1 MRIKRIF
8 AGFLSA
14 AMLFASV
21 SVLAA
26 KTDDDEKE
34 IQEIQQSGE
43 FIAFNQ
49 IAEFIAENY
58 IDDFYTSDK
67 VIEKGLS
74 KLLENDEELLI
85 SLLKATLSSMDDY
98 SEFFTPEE
106 YEAFK
111 NQLSHTFYGIGV
123 TMQMG
128 EDGYVEITGFA
139 EENGN
144 AEKAGFRIGDKFCKV
159 NGEDVTGLSLEAV
172 RAKVIG
178 EEGTK
183 VKITVLRDNRE
194 IELTATRVAVNANT
208 VLSGILSGNI
218 GYIQILSFGVNT
230 ANEFAE
236 QLDVMRKQNV
246 KNIILDMRNNGGGL
260 VPAAAEIAKTIVPK
274 GKIIDVKYRRP
285 QYDMTYT
292 SNLTKKEFD
301 FIVLVNEHTASASE
315 ILASAIQDSG
325 AGKLV
330 GTTTFGKAVIQNTY
344 QLENKA
350 VLKLTA
356 GQYITR
362 NGKEINHVG
371 LTPDEYVENETAGLD
386 MSEYSEFDFRTR
398 AALGSGGENV
408 KAAKERLYILGY
420 YNGDTENSVFDAE
433 LKEAVSDFQR
443 AHDILSYGVLDI
455 ITQARID
462 SEVSKIETTTDNQL
476 IKAYEMFGGKKENLF
491 EKK

>member
-1 MRIKRIF
+1 
-8 AGFLSA
+8 
-14 AMLFASV
+14 
-21 SVLAA
+21 
-26 KTDDDEKE
+26 
-34 IQEIQQSGE
+34 
-43 FIAFNQ
+43 
-49 IAEFIAENY
+49 
-58 IDDFYTSDK
+58 
-67 VIEKGLS
+67 
-74 KLLENDEELLI
+74 
-85 SLLKATLSSMDDY
+85 
-98 SEFFTPEE
+98 
-106 YEAFK
+106 
-111 NQLSHTFYGIGV
+111 
-123 TMQMG
+123 
-128 EDGYVEITGFA
+128 
-139 EENGN
+139 
-144 AEKAGFRIGDKFCKV
+144 
-159 NGEDVTGLSLEAV
+159 
-172 RAKVIG
+172 
-178 EEGTK
+178 
-183 VKITVLRDNRE
+183 
-194 IELTATRVAVNANT
+194 
-208 VLSGILSGNI
+208 
-218 GYIQILSFGVNT
+218 
-230 ANEFAE
+230 
-236 QLDVMRKQNV
+236 
-246 KNIILDMRNNGGGL
+246 
-260 VPAAAEIAKTIVPK
+260 
-274 GKIIDVKYRRP
+274 
-285 QYDMTYT
+285 MTYT

-371 LTPDEYVENETAGLD
+371 LTPDEYVENETTSLD

-398 AALGSGGENV
+398 SALGSGGENV

-462 SEVSKIETTTDNQL
+462 GEVSKIETTTDNQL